1 MHFDVPKV
9 VRSPGCDHGHD
20 EESRNGRY
28 VKIHI
33 LDDMVRP
40 RGQAHGAISQCKRSF
55 AGKRSF
61 VEARGPNAGDP
72 GVWPWARR
80 RGPWRLGQTPRIVAF
95 GPGVRVGLLPFGQN
109 RL

>member
-1 MHFDVPKV
+1 MLFGVL
-9 VRSPGCDHGHD
+9 D
-20 EESRNGRY
+20 EITGMMRASE

-40 RGQAHGAISQCKRSF
+40 RGQAHRAISRCKRSF
-55 AGKRSF
+55 A
-61 VEARGPNAGDP
+61 EARGPNAGDP
-72 GVWPWARR
+72 GVWPWARC
-80 RGPWRLGQTPRIVAF
+80 RGPWRLGQMPRIVAF